1 MRRRTSHEGAKRAA
15 RERSEPTLYTKLRG
29 HLAPQQLVRLRVAP
43 PLHLRLRR
51 RRRQL
56 DAVPEAPC
64 DETREEATVGL
75 AEDASA
81 AYERLRERLGAPCEV
96 EVREGE
102 EAES

>member
-1 MRRRTSHEGAKRAA
+1 M
-15 RERSEPTLYTKLRG
+15 
-29 HLAPQQLVRLRVAP
+29 RVAP